1 MVTNVRSKFGFV
13 CLSLALLCGLAGGQT
28 YDVNQNGNTPQKS
41 KNSKDRSATTQDLG
55 WGSNIEVARQA
66 RAAEDALKR
75 GDYNAAMSYAERATK
90 AAPQNTELWFLMG
103 YAARLAGRYQTS
115 IDAYQ
120 RGLQNQPN
128 SIRGLS
134 GLAQT
139 YAKMGR
145 EEEARRLLMQ
155 VVQANP
161 RDMNSVQLAGELLLN
176 TEPGRALELLRRA
189 DAAQPSPHTELLI
202 ARAYRQLNQPDQAQ
216 TYLNRA
222 RSRAPHDPEILRA
235 VAAQYRDAGQY
246 DRAISALQNLHSKS
260 PDVLAELAYTFE
272 LAGKR
277 KQAADLYSELAESAK
292 GNIALALSA
301 AQSLVNLGETDA
313 ARGFLEKA
321 AAVDP
326 NHYRL
331 HAIRGQLAESENR
344 TPDAIHEYEAALKN
358 LPRTPAEGSL
368 YSIQLH
374 LKLQDLYRRAGNEA
388 SATAQL
394 EAAKTAIQGSNADSV
409 SRPEYLRLRA
419 AIETLSGDLDGAG
432 RDLKEALALAPGN
445 VNIMLNNANLL
456 WKMGGKDA
464 AREMFLSVLKLDP
477 RNRAALSSL
486 GYLARDMG
494 DVKQA
499 EDYFARAAKL
509 NPNDFG
515 PQLALGDLYS
525 SQRDFDAAQR
535 AYESAYKLMPRNAL
549 VVAGGAGAAIESR
562 NLDLAKHWLDRSTG
576 SMNQNAQVMRE
587 RERYLTLTGKYE
599 ESAELGSKVVEL
611 LPRDPQAPVYLAYDY
626 YYLDRYD
633 DAMALIAKY
642 NPILPKDKDLPLITG
657 YIHAHDQR
665 YQQALEDFTRALERD
680 PKMSTGY
687 ANRGYVLNNL
697 RRAPEAVTDFQA
709 ALRLRPSYSEA
720 HLGIAYAYLQLKKPR
735 LALEHLDKV
744 EKLSGPSHS
753 WRLARGEA
761 FRQEQKWSA
770 AEQEYRAALAEVPN
784 DFTTQFAL
792 GDVLFRN
799 RKYHESIQAMNDAL
813 KLSPN
818 DAAVYAEMANAYA
831 KLGDRQQTMHNIE
844 TAEQYSK
851 GQPEIIMATGE
862 ALFALGDRDAAMQRF
877 SRALEAGDSQRVDIR
892 LAIAR
897 IFVEEGGWDDA
908 QRQIGLAFAE
918 ARVGDAPPVTA
929 ENLVEAANLLLAM
942 HDFEPARM
950 YFEKARLAGADQRV
964 VGIGLANTYIAQGDT
979 RRAEGELALLGRS
992 PEVRSDFDYM
1002 VARANLSR
1010 QKQDSA
1016 GALSALAQ
1024 AGTLA
1029 GGQDAVA
1036 LQDAQL
1042 AVAGEEGRQITSK
1055 VSLLSTGSFAPVLE
1069 DINVYTLD
1077 ARISGVTDPA
1087 LLPPPRHSFQSLGA
1101 AHYRIHLNGVPTLSG
1116 FVSESMTSG
1125 RFLFPSVNVIQD
1137 RHTYDTAFNGGI
1149 TPTLRLGSATFAF
1162 NTGVQFTVRRDTISG
1177 LAMNQ
1182 NLFRQYLYLS
1192 TSPFF
1197 NWVSITGSAI
1207 REAGPFTDQNL
1218 HSRDAAANLEF
1229 TVGRPWGRTA
1239 LITGYSVRDLLFRP
1253 TIREYYF
1260 TSTYAGVQRKFGKSF
1275 TLAVL
1280 GEYLRSWRVEGTQ
1293 FALAQAMRPRARFEY
1308 RANSRWSVQ
1317 GSFALSR
1324 GQGFHAYDN
1333 VESQFLV
1340 SYTRPVRRRFDD
1352 GTGDVSVDYPSRFS
1366 FGLQQQTFYNFGGQ
1380 GRTVILPVVNLRL
1393 F

>member
-1 MVTNVRSKFGFV
+1 MVTNVRSKLGFV
-13 CLSLALLCGLAGGQT
+13 CLTLALLCGLAGGQT
-28 YDVNQNGNTPQKS
+28 YEINQKANTASSTRNAKG
-41 KNSKDRSATTQDLG
+41 RAAATQDLG

-66 RAAEDALKR
+66 RAAEDALRR
-75 GDYNAAMSYAERATK
+75 GDYTAAMTYAERATK

-103 YAARLAGRYQTS
+103 YAARLAGRYQVS

-128 SIRGLS
+128 SVRGLS

-145 EEEARRLLMQ
+145 EEEARRLLLQ

-161 RDMNSVQLAGELLLN
+161 RDINSVQLAGELLLN
-176 TEPGRALELLRRA
+176 SDPRRALELLRRA

-202 ARAYRQLNQPDQAQ
+202 ARAYRQFNQPGQAQ
-216 TYLNRA
+216 AYLNHA
-222 RSRAPHDPEILRA
+222 RNRAPRDPEIMRA
-235 VAAQYRDAGQY
+235 VASQYRDAGQY
-246 DRAISALQNLHSKS
+246 DRAVSALQNLRSKN
-260 PDVLAELAYTFE
+260 PDVLAELAYTYE

-292 GNIALALSA
+292 GNISLALSA
-301 AQSLVNLGETDA
+301 AQALVNLGEPEA
-313 ARGFLEKA
+313 ARGFLDKA

-331 HAIRGQLAESENR
+331 HAIRGQLAESESR
-344 TPDAIHEYEAALKN
+344 TPDAIHEYEASLKN
-358 LPRTPAEGSL
+358 LPRTPAEGTL
-368 YSIQLH
+368 YPIQLH
-374 LKLQDLYRRAGNEA
+374 LKLQDLYQQAGNQTE
-388 SATAQL
+388 ATAQL
-394 EAAKTAIQGSNADSV
+394 EAAKSAIQAAGADGT

-419 AIETLSGDLDGAG
+419 AIESLSGDLTGAG

-445 VNIMLNNANLL
+445 INIMLNHANLL

-464 AREMFLSVLKLDP
+464 ARDMFLNVLRLDP
-477 RNRAALSSL
+477 RNRPALSSL
-486 GYLARDMG
+486 GFLARDMG
-494 DVKQA
+494 EVKQA
-499 EDYFARAAKL
+499 ENYFMRAAKL

-515 PQLALGDLYS
+515 PQVALGDLYS

-535 AYESAYKLMPRNAL
+535 AYESAYRLMPRNAL
-549 VVAGGAGAAIESR
+549 VVAGGAGAAIEAR
-562 NLDLAKHWLDRSTG
+562 KLDLAKRWLDRSAG

-587 RERYLTLTGKYE
+587 RERYLTLAGKYE
-599 ESAELGSKVVEL
+599 ESAELGEKVIEL

-626 YYLDRYD
+626 YYLNRYD
-633 DAMALIAKY
+633 DAMQLIAKY
-642 NPILPKDKDLPLITG
+642 DSILPQDKDLPLITG
-657 YIHAHDQR
+657 YIHVHDQR
-665 YQQALEDFTRALERD
+665 YQQAYEDFTRALERD
-680 PKMSTGY
+680 PKMATGY

-697 RRAPEAVTDFQA
+697 RRAAEAVKDFQS
-709 ALRLRPSYSEA
+709 ALRINPSYPEA

-735 LALEHLDKV
+735 PALEHLDKV

-753 WRLARGEA
+753 WHLARGET
-761 FRQEQKWSA
+761 FRQEQKWIS
-770 AEQEYRAALAEVPN
+770 AEQEYRAALAEVPG
-784 DFTTQFAL
+784 DFTTQVAL
-792 GDVLFRN
+792 GDVLFRG
-799 RKYHESIQAMNDAL
+799 RKYHESIQALNDAL
-813 KLSPN
+813 RLSPN
-818 DAAVYAEMANAYA
+818 DPAVFAEIANAYA
-831 KLGDRQQTMHNIE
+831 KLGDRLQTMRNVE

-851 GQPEIIMATGE
+851 GRPEIIMTTGE

-897 IFVEEGGWDDA
+897 IFVEEGSWDDA

-929 ENLVEAANLLLAM
+929 DNLVEAANLLLAM
-942 HDFEPARM
+942 HDFEPARL

-979 RRAEGELALLGRS
+979 RRAESELALLGRS
-992 PEVRSDFDYM
+992 ADMRNDYDYL

-1016 GALSALAQ
+1016 GALAALAQ

-1029 GGQDAVA
+1029 GGQEAEA
-1036 LQDAQL
+1036 LQNAQL
-1042 AVAGEEGRQITSK
+1042 AVAGEEGRQITPN

-1077 ARISGVTDPA
+1077 AKISGGTNPG

-1101 AHYRIHLNGVPTLSG
+1101 AHYRVHLSGLPALTG

-1149 TPTLRLGSATFAF
+1149 APTLRLGSATFAF
-1162 NTGVQFTVRRDTISG
+1162 NTGLQFTVRRDTISG
-1177 LAMNQ
+1177 FAMNQ
-1182 NLFRQYLYLS
+1182 NLFRQYVYLS

-1197 NWVSITGSAI
+1197 NWVSIKGSAV
-1207 REAGPFTDQNL
+1207 RESGPFTEQNL
-1218 HSRDAAANLEF
+1218 HSRDASASLEL

-1239 LITGYSVRDLLFRP
+1239 FITGYSVRDLLFRP
-1253 TIREYYF
+1253 AIREYYF
-1260 TSTYAGVQRKFGKSF
+1260 TSTYAGIQRKIGKSF
-1275 TLAVL
+1275 TLAIL

-1293 FALAQAMRPRARFEY
+1293 FAIAQAMRPRARFEY

-1352 GTGDVSVDYPSRFS
+1352 GTGDMPVDYPSRFS

-1380 GRTVILPVVNLRL
+1380 RRTVILPVVNLRL